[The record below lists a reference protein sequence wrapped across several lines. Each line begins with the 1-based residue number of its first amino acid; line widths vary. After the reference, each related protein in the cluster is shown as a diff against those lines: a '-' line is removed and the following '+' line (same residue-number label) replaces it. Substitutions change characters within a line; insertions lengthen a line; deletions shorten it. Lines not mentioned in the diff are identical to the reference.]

1 MADRGSYKVTT
12 IHKNDTTCKKKK
24 EKESKLLVQSK
35 EGVKGEGIQ
44 VIFKK
49 RDKLTNSVSPQ
60 IPVVVKPPT
69 FVEDMMS

>member
-12 IHKNDTTCKKKK
+12 IHKNDTTCKK
-24 EKESKLLVQSK
+24 KESKLLVQSK